1 MSSEK
6 FNFFSLTIK
15 KKSTSKKG
23 SRIVRLAV
31 RDRFSKKR
39 YSIQRWGLALFSS
52 GLTRYLKS
60 RPDMPADAPNNYARF
75 MLRLTPAMRAWVQHM
90 PGGFATYYVHNPDR
104 RRIDNNKR
112 LDLITKTLFRHSYD
126 GRGIRSRAH
135 AMTWFISKSLVDQ
148 GRIKWVSIASGTGQ
162 PTFDAASAFVSPI
175 DHLFIDSDQ
184 EALDFSKTL
193 SEKYEK
199 PEDTM
204 RFENFNVIKDAEK
217 MDQVIEEFGPDCID
231 AMGLFEYL
239 GEKEIVKLLKRM
251 YDLLPK
257 GGVMVFTNM
266 RPTHPNLDI
275 HKRAVCWPGVHP
287 RKEIEIEQLVLK
299 AGIAPDE
306 LTIMLP
312 DDNVY
317 GTYGV
322 VKSA

>member
-1 MSSEK
+1 
-6 FNFFSLTIK
+6 
-15 KKSTSKKG
+15 
-23 SRIVRLAV
+23 
-31 RDRFSKKR
+31 
-39 YSIQRWGLALFSS
+39 
-52 GLTRYLKS
+52 
-60 RPDMPADAPNNYARF
+60 MPADAPNNYARF

-90 PGGFATYYVHNPDR
+90 PGGVATYYVHNPDR
-104 RRIDNNKR
+104 RRIENNKR

-135 AMTWFISKSLVDQ
+135 AMTWYISKSLVDQ

-184 EALDFSKTL
+184 AALDFSEAL

-204 RFENFNVIKDAEK
+204 KFEKLNIIKNAKK
-217 MDQVIEEFGPDCID
+217 MDKMISEFDPDCID

-239 GEKEIVKLLKRM
+239 TDEEIVSLLKRM
-251 YDLLPK
+251 YGLLSK
-257 GGVMVFTNM
+257 GGVLVFTNM

-275 HKRAVCWPGVHP
+275 HKRAGCWQGVNP
-287 RKEIEIEQLVLK
+287 RKEVDVEQLILK
-299 AGIAPDE
+299 AGISPEE

-312 DDNVY
+312 DDKVY
-317 GTYGV
+317 GVYGV